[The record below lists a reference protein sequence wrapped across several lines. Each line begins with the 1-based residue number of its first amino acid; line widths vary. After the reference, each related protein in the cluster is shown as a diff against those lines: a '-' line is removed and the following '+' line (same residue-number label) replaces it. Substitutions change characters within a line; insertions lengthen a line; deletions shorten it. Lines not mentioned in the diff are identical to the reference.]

1 MKNIRTHHLVR
12 HLGLAAVGIG
22 LGLSALSAAA
32 AGMYKWTDDKG
43 IVHYSD
49 QMPQDA
55 VNKGATVFDKQ
66 GRPLKKIDAAPT
78 QEELRAKEAVE
89 ERLKTTGRLVQE
101 RARKDQALLQ
111 SYTSEQEIDFARN
124 RAILTVDSQLKSAE
138 SYSADLRRRQAEIE
152 KQKATLAGKPVP
164 AAMENELVSLSNE
177 LGRQDGLIAQKRDE
191 VASINA
197 RYDND
202 KKRWQ
207 EINAEQ
213 LRAAAAGIPPAT
225 PPAPGK
231 AAPKAAVP
239 ATASK

>member
-1 MKNIRTHHLVR
+1 MNMQHLAR
-12 HLGLAAVGIG
+12 HLGLAVVGVG
-22 LGLSALSAAA
+22 LGLAALTAAA

-43 IVHYSD
+43 VVHYSD

-55 VNKGATVFDKQ
+55 VNKGATVFDRQ

-78 QEELRAKEAVE
+78 QEELRAKEAEE
-89 ERLKTTGRLVQE
+89 ERLKSTGRLVQE

-124 RAILTVDSQLKSAE
+124 RAISTVDSQLKSAE

-152 KQKATLAGKPVP
+152 KQKVALAGKPIPP
-164 AAMENELVSLSNE
+164 ALENELVSLSNE

-207 EINAEQ
+207 EINADQ
-213 LRAAAAGIPPAT
+213 LRAAAAGNPPPAPT
-225 PPAPGK
+225 APGK
-231 AAPKAAVP
+231 AAPPKAPPP

>member
-1 MKNIRTHHLVR
+1 MRMHRSVR
-12 HLGLAAVGIG
+12 QLGLAI
-22 LGLSALSAAA
+22 LGAGFAWVALPADA

-78 QEELRAKEAVE
+78 QEEMRAKEAEE
-89 ERLKTTGRLVQE
+89 ERMKSSNRLTQE

-111 SYTSEQEIDFARN
+111 SYTSEKEIDFART
-124 RAILTVDSQLKSAE
+124 RAISTVDSQLKSAE
-138 SYSADLRRRQAEIE
+138 SYSADLRRRQTEIE
-152 KQKATLAGKPVP
+152 KQKVALAGKPVP
-164 AAMENELVSLSNE
+164 AALENELVSLSNE

-202 KKRWQ
+202 KRRWQ
-207 EINAEQ
+207 EISADQ
-213 LRAAAAGIPPAT
+213 MRAAAAGIPPPNA
-225 PPAPGK
+225 PAPGK
-231 AAPKAAVP
+231 AAPKAPSP

>member
-1 MKNIRTHHLVR
+1 MHMHRQVR
-12 HLGLAAVGIG
+12 QLGLAILGAG
-22 LGLSALSAAA
+22 LAWAALPADA

-66 GRPLKKIDAAPT
+66 GRPLKKIEAAPT
-78 QEELRAKEAVE
+78 QEEMRAKEAE
-89 ERLKTTGRLVQE
+89 EDRLKSSNRLTQE

-111 SYTSEQEIDFARN
+111 SYTSEQEIDFART
-124 RAILTVDSQLKSAE
+124 RAISTVESQLKSAE
-138 SYSADLRRRQAEIE
+138 SYSGDLRRRQAEIE
-152 KQKATLAGKPVP
+152 KQKAALAGKPVP
-164 AAMENELVSLSNE
+164 AALENELVSLNNE

-191 VASINA
+191 VATINA

-202 KKRWQ
+202 KRRWQ
-207 EINAEQ
+207 EISADQ
-213 LRAAAAGIPPAT
+213 MRAAAAGVQSQNA
-225 PPAPGK
+225 PAPGK
-231 AAPKAAVP
+231 AAPKGPAP

>member
-1 MKNIRTHHLVR
+1 MRMHR
-12 HLGLAAVGIG
+12 SARQLGLAI
-22 LGLSALSAAA
+22 LGAGFVWVALPADA

-78 QEELRAKEAVE
+78 QEEMRAKEAEE
-89 ERLKTTGRLVQE
+89 ERMKSSNRLTQE

-124 RAILTVDSQLKSAE
+124 RAISTVDSQLKSAE
-138 SYSADLRRRQAEIE
+138 SYSTDLRRRQTEIE
-152 KQKATLAGKPVP
+152 KQKVALAGKPVP
-164 AAMENELVSLSNE
+164 PALENELVSLSNE

-207 EINAEQ
+207 EINADQ
-213 LRAAAAGIPPAT
+213 LRAAAAGIPPPAPT
-225 PPAPGK
+225 APGK
-231 AAPKAAVP
+231 AAPKAPAP

>member
-1 MKNIRTHHLVR
+1 MRMHRSARK
-12 HLGLAAVGIG
+12 LGLAI
-22 LGLSALSAAA
+22 LGAGFVWVALPADA

-78 QEELRAKEAVE
+78 QEEMRAKEAEE
-89 ERLKTTGRLVQE
+89 ERMKSSNRLTQE

-111 SYTSEQEIDFARN
+111 SYTSEQEIDFART
-124 RAILTVDSQLKSAE
+124 RAISTVDSQLKSAE
-138 SYSADLRRRQAEIE
+138 SYSADLRRRQTEIE
-152 KQKATLAGKPVP
+152 KQKVALAGKPVP
-164 AAMENELVSLSNE
+164 AALENELVSLSNE

-202 KKRWQ
+202 KRRWQ
-207 EINAEQ
+207 EISADQ
-213 LRAAAAGIPPAT
+213 MRAAAAGSPPANA
-225 PPAPGK
+225 PAPGK
-231 AAPKAAVP
+231 APPQAPPA

>member
-1 MKNIRTHHLVR
+1 MHNLAGHFGLVAVGV
-12 HLGLAAVGIG
+12 GLALA
-22 LGLSALSAAA
+22 ALSTSA

-43 IVHYSD
+43 IIHYSD

-66 GRPLKKIDAAPT
+66 GRPLKKIEAAPT
-78 QEELRAKEAVE
+78 QEELRAKEAEE
-89 ERLKTTGRLVQE
+89 ERLKSSGRLTQE

-111 SYTSEQEIDFARN
+111 SYTSEQEIDFART
-124 RAILTVDSQLKSAE
+124 RAISTVDGQLKSAE
-138 SYSADLRRRQAEIE
+138 SYSTDLRRRQAEIE
-152 KQKATLAGKPVP
+152 KQKVALAGKPVP
-164 AAMENELVSLSNE
+164 AAMENELVSLANE

-207 EINAEQ
+207 EINADQ
-213 LRAAAAGIPPAT
+213 MRAAAAGVPPPT
-225 PPAPGK
+225 PPAPAK
-231 AAPKAAVP
+231 AAPKAP
-239 ATASK
+239 AATTAYK